1 MVQSVGRPEDELS
14 RTHRAT
20 KMLVLALVGF
30 TILLMLLAWAG
41 VVTATP
47 RRDPFI
53 EGALRILIALFVLGA
68 IALRRTRFSAIR
80 LQDIAALRGTS
91 GLLATLRK
99 TTLLV
104 ALLGGAV
111 AVMGFVISLMTGA
124 PSDMLM
130 IGVVALA
137 VLFYAYPRRAAW
149 ERVVEAA
156 QSQRV
161 TDTSAAKGTIA

>member
-1 MVQSVGRPEDELS
+1 MAQTVESTQGELARAHGAAKMV
-14 RTHRAT
+14 
-20 KMLVLALVGF
+20 VLGLAGF

-41 VVTATP
+41 VAATTP

-99 TTLLV
+99 TTMLV
-104 ALLGGAV
+104 ALLGGAI
-111 AVMGFVISLMTGA
+111 ALMGFVISLMSGE
-124 PSDMLM
+124 PSQMLM

-149 ERVVEAA
+149 ERVVEDAR
-156 QSQRV
+156 SQRV
-161 TDTSAAKGTIA
+161 TDTPAAKGTIA